1 MEDKDVFKYSL
12 KRDQKFNTFPTK
24 ASIKCS
30 SKGEST
36 FISDLLFSKV
46 SFWQVV
52 VISAVNADW
61 HAI

>member
-36 FISDLLFSKV
+36 FISDLLLSKV

-61 HAI
+61 HGI